1 MTILDPQLEWKDLN
15 LRMLVSKTNAL
26 ATWLHSRNLCTKLH
40 LDLDRFEL
48 STLHLSGVCSNQLNY
63 RSKWLIL

>member
-1 MTILDPQLEWKDLN
+1 MET
-15 LRMLVSKTNAL
+15 V
-26 ATWLHSRNLCTKLH
+26 

-63 RSKWLIL
+63 RSIIFKERLIKRSSKNQLAFYSFDSQGLLKLKTRNS

>member
-26 ATWLHSRNLCTKLH
+26 ATWLHSKNTYKIV
-40 LDLDRFEL
+40 F
-48 STLHLSGVCSNQLNY
+48 
-63 RSKWLIL
+63 RSR

>member
-1 MTILDPQLEWKDLN
+1 METI
-15 LRMLVSKTNAL
+15 
-26 ATWLHSRNLCTKLH
+26 

-63 RSKWLIL
+63 RSIILKERLIKRSSKKPISVLLF